1 MHKAVKLAKEE
12 VELVRVDII
21 NNTCCLYRQEEATVQ
36 VIRTRLRLKALRMPK
51 CSKGQVSMTEWEL
64 EIWALHLEVPKW
76 GKALVEET
84 KCSLDFQIFSSKTR
98 WIKTVKSQG
107 KVVVLSRA
115 WTISSILE
123 LLELKSIQTVS
134 EFLVII
140 FKEAIARKLQMD
152 TQVIIIQCL
161 QMAVFKDPIR
171 G

>member
-1 MHKAVKLAKEE
+1 MHKVVKLDKEE
-12 VELVRVDII
+12 VELVRVDSISI
-21 NNTCCLYRQEEATVQ
+21 CCLYRQEEAMLQ
-36 VIRTRLRLKALRMPK
+36 VIRTQLRLKALRMPK
-51 CSKGQVSMTEWEL
+51 CSKGKVSMTEWEL
-64 EIWALHLEVPKW
+64 QIWALHLEVPIKW

-98 WIKTVKSQG
+98 WTKTVKSQG

-123 LLELKSIQTVS
+123 LQELKSIQTVS

-140 FKEAIARKLQMD
+140 FKEVTARKLQMD
-152 TQVIIIQCL
+152 TQVTIIQCL
-161 QMAVFKDPIR
+161 QVEVFRDPIQ